1 MARSSTAT
9 GQRLLVG
16 IVVGCV
22 VAVAGCSSTP
32 SSTGSPASTPTGSS
46 ASATGS
52 STSSTPT
59 PTATPTS
66 STTAT
71 AATTTTLVI
80 SLAGCEGCKVFA
92 EQDGT
97 KTQPLTTPWQVSGTV
112 RSGRVTL
119 TVPTRRTTGMHFA
132 VTCGGDIC
140 NSNNAQPVVVL
151 RYRDY
156 PVGAI
161 VEDSAAEQQT
171 EASGCWAGTTS
182 STVRLHLSMTVFP
195 DIIALRHA
203 HSILVWA
210 SPQVAVVP
218 GTWEATYHGGLGT
231 QSEVLC

>member
-1 MARSSTAT
+1 VARSSTVT

-16 IVVGCV
+16 VVVGCV

-32 SSTGSPASTPTGSS
+32 SSTSSPTSTPTGSS

-52 STSSTPT
+52 GTSSTPT
-59 PTATPTS
+59 STP

-92 EQDGT
+92 GQDGT
-97 KTQPLTTPWQVSGTV
+97 KTQPLATPWQVSGTV
-112 RSGRVTL
+112 GSGRVTL

-151 RYRDY
+151 RYRDF

-161 VEDSAAEQQT
+161 VEDGAAEQQT

-195 DIIALRHA
+195 DVIALRHA